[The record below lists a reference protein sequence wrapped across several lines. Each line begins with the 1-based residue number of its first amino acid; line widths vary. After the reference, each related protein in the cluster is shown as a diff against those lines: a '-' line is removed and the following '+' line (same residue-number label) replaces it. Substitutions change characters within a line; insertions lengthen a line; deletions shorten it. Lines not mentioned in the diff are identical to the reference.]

1 MIRDVAEF
9 RRTGV
14 ASRRVAELDVPVEVW
29 RAAMCHVA
37 RQDGARVRTFV
48 VPSTPSEPDDR
59 LDGRMVFAVRVDPP
73 PDRLADRDRHVRW
86 WRLDELGMP
95 FDRWRAAL
103 HRAARREKVRVNTFL
118 FPAPGADRDVPEQLV
133 YLVWADPV
141 PVAPAPASPPPPVR
155 APRPVT
161 DLARFAAARHP
172 SAVDRIDAVETER

>member
-1 MIRDVAEF
+1 VIRDVAEF

-29 RAAMCHVA
+29 RAAMCQVA

-59 LDGRMVFAVRVDPP
+59 PAGRMVFAVRVDPP
-73 PDRLADRDRHVRW
+73 PDRIGGQDRQVRW

-103 HRAARREKVRVNTFL
+103 HRAARREKVRVTTFL
-118 FPAPGADRDVPEQLV
+118 VPARGADRGAPGQLV

-141 PVAPAPASPPPPVR
+141 PVASAPASPPRPVR

-161 DLARFAAARHP
+161 DLARYAAARHP
-172 SAVDRIDAVETER
+172 SAVGGTGVAETER